1 MTKLCLF
8 LVLHLIGQSWGD
20 VTQPETIPHYF
31 DASLFCF
38 ACFCLFFTGSCSSY
52 VGMIGGAQKLSIG
65 NGCNHKGIIIHQ
77 IGKIPSKHSK
87 QEALN

>member
-20 VTQPETIPHYF
+20 VTQPGTIPHYF

-38 ACFCLFFTGSCSSY
+38 AFFFTCSCSSY

-65 NGCNHKGIIIHQ
+65 NGCNNKGIIIHE